1 MNKEELSKYVGSKI
15 KELRLQ
21 KDMTQEELAELTNT
35 TKQTIGRYENGSR
48 RANQDNLFEFADI
61 FNVTINDFFPPLN
74 SSSNNNITTI
84 YNKLEP
90 KRQKK
95 VYNFAEA
102 QLHAQNNKVVN
113 LFDHKETV
121 QVTAKVSAGT
131 GITWLGD
138 STYDKEVASKPKHY
152 DEAFEIN
159 GDSMIPLFKDGEI
172 IFVEHTQVIENGQIA
187 VVQID
192 EESFIK
198 KVYIEEDKMRL
209 VSLNKDYEDI
219 IAGDDCDI
227 RIVGK
232 VIM

>member
-1 MNKEELSKYVGSKI
+1 MNVGQRMKARRKELKISADEIAKELGVSRSTIFRYEKGDIEKLPTQNLAVIAKVLRTTPEELMGWETS
-15 KELRLQ
+15 
-21 KDMTQEELAELTNT
+21 EE
-35 TKQTIGRYENGSR
+35 
-48 RANQDNLFEFADI
+48 D
-61 FNVTINDFFPPLN
+61 
-74 SSSNNNITTI
+74 ITTI

-102 QLHAQNNKVVN
+102 QLEQQNKVIN

-121 QVTAKVSAGT
+121 EVTAKVSAGT

-159 GDSMIPLFKDGEI
+159 GDSMTPLFKDGEV
-172 IFVEHTQVIENGQIA
+172 IFVEHTEIVENGQIA

-192 EESFIK
+192 DESFIK
-198 KVYIEEDKMRL
+198 KVYIEENAMRL
-209 VSLNKDYEDI
+209 VSLNKDYKDI
-219 IAGDDCDI
+219 VAGDDCDI

>member
-1 MNKEELSKYVGSKI
+1 MNTKDRNAQIAANIRKYI
-15 KELRLQ
+15 KEKNITQ
-21 KDMTQEELAELTNT
+21 KELAEKIQISPSTLSDYMNLRSNPSHGVIQKLADYFGVNKSDIDTTFKENT
-35 TKQTIGRYENGSR
+35 
-48 RANQDNLFEFADI
+48 DNK
-61 FNVTINDFFPPLN
+61 
-74 SSSNNNITTI
+74 ITVI
-84 YNKLEP
+84 YNKLDS

-102 QLHAQNNKVVN
+102 QLEQQNKVIN

-121 QVTAKVSAGT
+121 KVTAKVSAGT

-138 STYDKEVASKPKHY
+138 STYDKEVTSKPKHY

-159 GDSMIPLFKDGEI
+159 GDSMTPLFKDGEV
-172 IFVEHTQVIENGQIA
+172 IFVEHTEIVENGQIA

-192 EESFIK
+192 DESFIK
-198 KVYIEEDKMRL
+198 KVYIEENAMRL
-209 VSLNKDYEDI
+209 VSLNKDYKDI
-219 IAGDDCDI
+219 VASDDCDI

>member
-1 MNKEELSKYVGSKI
+1 MKDKHGMIFGERLRKKRESKNLTQTELASILGYKNYTTVSKWESGDSLPRG
-15 KELRLQ
+15 KELKKLV
-21 KDMTQEELAELTNT
+21 E
-35 TKQTIGRYENGSR
+35 
-48 RANQDNLFEFADI
+48 I
-61 FNVTINDFFPPLN
+61 FNVSADYLLGLQTGDQ
-74 SSSNNNITTI
+74 SDITTI

-121 QVTAKVSAGT
+121 EVTAKVSAGT

-138 STYDKEVASKPKHY
+138 STYDKEVTSKPKHY

-159 GDSMIPLFKDGEI
+159 GDSMTPLFKDGEV
-172 IFVEHTQVIENGQIA
+172 IFVEHTEIVENGQIA

-192 EESFIK
+192 DESFIK
-198 KVYIEEDKMRL
+198 KVYIEENAMRL
-209 VSLNKDYEDI
+209 VSLNKDYKDI
-219 IAGDDCDI
+219 VAGDDCDI

>member
-1 MNKEELSKYVGSKI
+1 MRTNKEIVNILNERRQELGISIS
-15 KELRLQ
+15 
-21 KDMTQEELAELTNT
+21 ELARQVDMA
-35 TKQTIGRYENGSR
+35 KSAVSRYFNFSR
-48 RANQDNLFEFADI
+48 EFPL
-61 FNVTINDFFPPLN
+61 NRVNDFCKVLQLDPEYVLGFQEAKN
-74 SSSNNNITTI
+74 DITTI
-84 YNKLEP
+84 YSKLEP

-102 QLHAQNNKVVN
+102 QLEQQNKVIN

-121 QVTAKVSAGT
+121 EVTAKVSAGT

-159 GDSMIPLFKDGEI
+159 GDSMTPLFKDGEV
-172 IFVEHTQVIENGQIA
+172 IFVEHTEIIENGQIA
-187 VVQID
+187 VVQIND
-192 EESFIK
+192 ESFIK
-198 KVYIEEDKMRL
+198 KVYIEENAMRL
-209 VSLNKDYEDI
+209 VSLNKDYKDI
-219 IAGDDCDI
+219 VAGDDCDI

>member
-1 MNKEELSKYVGSKI
+1 MNVGQRMKSRRKELKISADEIAKELGVSRSTIFRYEKGDIEKLPTQNLAVIAKVLKTTPEELMGWETS
-15 KELRLQ
+15 
-21 KDMTQEELAELTNT
+21 QE
-35 TKQTIGRYENGSR
+35 
-48 RANQDNLFEFADI
+48 D
-61 FNVTINDFFPPLN
+61 
-74 SSSNNNITTI
+74 ITTI

-102 QLHAQNNKVVN
+102 QLEQQNKVIN

-121 QVTAKVSAGT
+121 EVTAKVSAGT

-138 STYDKEVASKPKHY
+138 STYDKEVTSKPKHY

-159 GDSMIPLFKDGEI
+159 GDSMTPLFKDGEV
-172 IFVEHTQVIENGQIA
+172 IFVEHTEIVENGQIA

-192 EESFIK
+192 DESFIK
-198 KVYIEEDKMRL
+198 KVYIEENAMRL
-209 VSLNKDYEDI
+209 VSLNKDYKDI
-219 IAGDDCDI
+219 VAGDDCDI

>member
-1 MNKEELSKYVGSKI
+1 MRTNKEIVNILNERRQELGLSIS
-15 KELRLQ
+15 
-21 KDMTQEELAELTNT
+21 ELARQVDMA
-35 TKQTIGRYENGSR
+35 KSAVSRYFNFSR
-48 RANQDNLFEFADI
+48 EFPL
-61 FNVTINDFFPPLN
+61 NRVNDFSKVLKLEPEYVLGFN
-74 SSSNNNITTI
+74 EQYNDITTI

-121 QVTAKVSAGT
+121 EVTAKVSAGT

-138 STYDKEVASKPKHY
+138 STYDKEVTSKPKHY

-192 EESFIK
+192 EETFIK

>member
-1 MNKEELSKYVGSKI
+1 MNLLKEKRLEKNLTLEKVGKMVGVGKSTVRKWENGMIENMGRDKIVLLSKALDISPLEILGISED
-15 KELRLQ
+15 ELP
-21 KDMTQEELAELTNT
+21 KSD
-35 TKQTIGRYENGSR
+35 
-48 RANQDNLFEFADI
+48 
-61 FNVTINDFFPPLN
+61 
-74 SSSNNNITTI
+74 ITTI

-95 VYNFAEA
+95 VYDFAEA
-102 QLHAQNNKVVN
+102 QLEQQNKVIN

-121 QVTAKVSAGT
+121 EVTAKVSAGT

-138 STYDKEVASKPKHY
+138 STYDKEVTSKPKHY

-159 GDSMIPLFKDGEI
+159 GDSMTPLFKDGEV
-172 IFVEHTQVIENGQIA
+172 IFVEHTEIVENGQIA

-192 EESFIK
+192 DESFIK
-198 KVYIEEDKMRL
+198 KVYIEENAMRL
-209 VSLNKDYEDI
+209 VSLNKDYKDI
-219 IAGDDCDI
+219 VAGDDCDI

>member
-1 MNKEELSKYVGSKI
+1 MRTNKEIVNILNERRQELGISISELARQVDMAKSAVSRYFNFSREFPLNRVNDFCKVLQLDPEYVLGF
-15 KELRLQ
+15 
-21 KDMTQEELAELTNT
+21 QEE
-35 TKQTIGRYENGSR
+35 K
-48 RANQDNLFEFADI
+48 
-61 FNVTINDFFPPLN
+61 ND
-74 SSSNNNITTI
+74 ITTI
-84 YNKLEP
+84 YSKLEP

-102 QLHAQNNKVVN
+102 QLNAQNKVIN

-121 QVTAKVSAGT
+121 EVTAKVSAGT

-138 STYDKEVASKPKHY
+138 STYDKEVTSKPKHY

-159 GDSMIPLFKDGEI
+159 GDSMTPLFENGEV
-172 IFVEHTQVIENGQIA
+172 IFVEHTEIVENGQIA

-192 EESFIK
+192 DESFIK

-219 IAGDDCDI
+219 IVESDCDI

>member
-1 MNKEELSKYVGSKI
+1 MNVGQRMKARRKELKISADEIAKELGVSRSTIFRYEKGDIEKLPTQNLAVIAKVLKTTPEELMGWETS
-15 KELRLQ
+15 
-21 KDMTQEELAELTNT
+21 QE
-35 TKQTIGRYENGSR
+35 
-48 RANQDNLFEFADI
+48 D
-61 FNVTINDFFPPLN
+61 
-74 SSSNNNITTI
+74 ITTI

-95 VYNFAEA
+95 VYSFAEA
-102 QLHAQNNKVVN
+102 QLHSQNKVIN

-121 QVTAKVSAGT
+121 QVTAKVAAGEKGH

-138 STYDKEVASKPKHY
+138 STYDKEVTSKPKHY

-159 GDSMIPLFKDGEI
+159 GDSMTPLFKDGEV
-172 IFVEHTQVIENGQIA
+172 IFVEHTEIVENGQIA

-192 EESFIK
+192 DESFIK

-219 IAGDDCDI
+219 IVESDCDI

>member
-48 RANQDNLFEFADI
+48 RANQDNLFEFAAI
-61 FNVTINDFFPPLN
+61 FNVTIDDFFPPLN
-74 SSSNNNITTI
+74 SSSKNNITTI

-102 QLHAQNNKVVN
+102 QLEQQNKVIN

-138 STYDKEVASKPKHY
+138 STYDKEVTSKPKHY

-219 IAGDDCDI
+219 VVSDDCDI

>member
-1 MNKEELSKYVGSKI
+1 MNVGQRMKARRKELKISADEIAKELGVSRSTIFRYEKGDIEKLPTQNLAVIAQVLKTTPEELMGWETS
-15 KELRLQ
+15 
-21 KDMTQEELAELTNT
+21 QE
-35 TKQTIGRYENGSR
+35 
-48 RANQDNLFEFADI
+48 D
-61 FNVTINDFFPPLN
+61 
-74 SSSNNNITTI
+74 ITTI

-90 KRQKK
+90 KRRKR

-102 QLHAQNNKVVN
+102 QLEQQNKVIN

-121 QVTAKVSAGT
+121 EVTAKVSAGT

-138 STYDKEVASKPKHY
+138 STYDKEVTSKPKHY

-159 GDSMIPLFKDGEI
+159 GDSMTPLFKDGEV
-172 IFVEHTQVIENGQIA
+172 IFVEHTEIVENGQIA

-192 EESFIK
+192 DESFIK
-198 KVYIEEDKMRL
+198 KVYIEENAMRL
-209 VSLNKDYEDI
+209 VSLNKDYKDI
-219 IAGDDCDI
+219 VAGDDCDI

>member
-1 MNKEELSKYVGSKI
+1 MNVGQRMKARRKELKISADEIAKELGVSRSTIFRYEKGDIEKLPTQNLAVIAKVLKTTPEELMGWETS
-15 KELRLQ
+15 
-21 KDMTQEELAELTNT
+21 QE
-35 TKQTIGRYENGSR
+35 
-48 RANQDNLFEFADI
+48 D
-61 FNVTINDFFPPLN
+61 
-74 SSSNNNITTI
+74 ITTI

-102 QLHAQNNKVVN
+102 QLHAQNNKVVH

-121 QVTAKVSAGT
+121 EVTAKVSAGT

-138 STYDKEVASKPKHY
+138 STYDKEVTSKPKHY

-159 GDSMIPLFKDGEI
+159 GDSMTPLFKDGEV
-172 IFVEHTQVIENGQIA
+172 IFVEHTEIVENGQIA

-192 EESFIK
+192 DESFIK
-198 KVYIEEDKMRL
+198 KVYIEENAMRL
-209 VSLNKDYEDI
+209 VSLNKDYKDI
-219 IAGDDCDI
+219 VAGDDCDI

>member
-1 MNKEELSKYVGSKI
+1 MDKKDRNAQIASNIRKYI
-15 KELRLQ
+15 KENNITQ
-21 KDMTQEELAELTNT
+21 KELAEKIQISPSTLSDYMNLRSNPSHGVIQKLADYFGVKKSDIDT
-35 TKQTIGRYENGSR
+35 TFKEEQP
-48 RANQDNLFEFADI
+48 
-61 FNVTINDFFPPLN
+61 NDK
-74 SSSNNNITTI
+74 IITI

-102 QLHAQNNKVVN
+102 QLEQQNKVIN

-121 QVTAKVSAGT
+121 EVTAKVSAGT

-138 STYDKEVASKPKHY
+138 STYDKEVTSKPKHY

-159 GDSMIPLFKDGEI
+159 GDSMTPLFKDGEI
-172 IFVEHTQVIENGQIA
+172 IFVEHTEIVENGQIA

-209 VSLNKDYEDI
+209 VSLNKDYKDI
-219 IAGDDCDI
+219 VAGDDCDI

>member
-1 MNKEELSKYVGSKI
+1 MRTNKEIVNILNERRQELGLSIS
-15 KELRLQ
+15 
-21 KDMTQEELAELTNT
+21 ELARQVDMA
-35 TKQTIGRYENGSR
+35 KSAVSRYFNFSR
-48 RANQDNLFEFADI
+48 EFPL
-61 FNVTINDFFPPLN
+61 NRVNDFSKVLKLEPEYVLGFN
-74 SSSNNNITTI
+74 EQYNDITTI

-102 QLHAQNNKVVN
+102 QLERQNKVVN

-121 QVTAKVSAGT
+121 EVTAKVSAGT

-138 STYDKEVASKPKHY
+138 STYDKEVTSKPKHY

-159 GDSMIPLFKDGEI
+159 GDSMTPLFKDGEV
-172 IFVEHTQVIENGQIA
+172 IFVEHTEIVENGQIA

-198 KVYIEEDKMRL
+198 KVYIEEKAMRL

>member
-48 RANQDNLFEFADI
+48 RANQDNLFEFAAI
-61 FNVTINDFFPPLN
+61 FNVTIDDFFPSLN
-74 SSSNNNITTI
+74 SSSNNITTI
-84 YNKLEP
+84 YSKLEP

-102 QLHAQNNKVVN
+102 QLEQQNKVIH

-121 QVTAKVSAGT
+121 EVTAKVSAGT

-138 STYDKEVASKPKHY
+138 STYDKEVTSKPKHY

-159 GDSMIPLFKDGEI
+159 GDSMTPLFKDGEV
-172 IFVEHTQVIENGQIA
+172 IFVEHTEIVENGQIA

-192 EESFIK
+192 DESFIK
-198 KVYIEEDKMRL
+198 KVYIEENAMRL
-209 VSLNKDYEDI
+209 VSLNKDYKDI
-219 IAGDDCDI
+219 VAGDDCDI